1 MAAIK
6 RAQLPPPSFP
16 KKMVAVEALGGEVVV
31 WGLGL
36 ADKLRFA
43 TWDGPRFA
51 QMCEALAVAVRD
63 ADGVPLW
70 TAEQWD
76 AWGSKHVTEA
86 LRLFGVIEELSGLT
100 EAQAEKN

>member
-16 KKMVAVEALGGEVVV
+16 KETVAIEVLGGEVVV

-51 QMCEALAVAVRD
+51 QMFEALAVSVRD
-63 ADGVPLW
+63 ADGAPIW
-70 TAEQWD
+70 TADQWD
-76 AWGSKHVTEA
+76 AWGSKYVAEA
-86 LRLFGVIEELSGLT
+86 LRLFGVIEKLSGLT